1 MTMLDAILPFIG
13 WGYIRFVAATSR
25 IIEHGKEI
33 PDTLLQ
39 QGKVFIFSFW
49 HGRQFFLVYVRRH
62 DSIDVL
68 ISQSKDGEY
77 IARIIGMFGPG
88 SVRGSSSRGG
98 SRALVKL
105 KRSLAKGRIIAVTP
119 DGPRGPAR
127 KVQQGVVYIARKMNV
142 PIIPLA
148 YAAKRC
154 KIFHSWDEY
163 HIPYP
168 FNRIAVTY
176 GEPYYID
183 AHASID
189 SAAQELEKRL
199 NENTLLADTLSGRL

>member
-1 MTMLDAILPFIG
+1 MLEKILPFIG

-33 PDTLLQ
+33 PTSFLK

-49 HGRQFFLVYVRRH
+49 HGRQFFLGYVRRK

-77 IARIIGMFGPG
+77 IARTIGFFGMG
-88 SVRGSSSRGG
+88 SVRGSTTKGG

-105 KRSLAKGRIIAVTP
+105 KNSLEQGKLIAITP

-127 KVQQGVVYIARKMNV
+127 KVQNGVIYIAQKTKV

-154 KIFHSWDEY
+154 KIFYGWDEY

-176 GEPYYID
+176 GKPYYVPSDI
-183 AHASID
+183 SIE
-189 SAAQELEKRL
+189 SACGELERRL
-199 NENTLLADTLSGRL
+199 NENTELADRLAGRV